1 MFSPGPTEEGHRVQT
16 TTGETIMRK
25 LGRRNRQIVL
35 IAAAIILGMS
45 LIGMS
50 RNVRAAGAESQQAV
64 QLNVNSSMADNLA
77 AFKGKSVTVILSSG
91 QTMTGVVNDVKGNLL
106 HLAKLSQKEF
116 YDALVA
122 IDRIS
127 AIEVRAR

>member
-1 MFSPGPTEEGHRVQT
+1 MK
-16 TTGETIMRK
+16 K
-25 LGRRNRQIVL
+25 LGRRYRPIVL

-127 AIEVRAR
+127 AIEVRTR